1 MARMDGKVVAAVALG
16 SILGW
21 YAKRTD
27 AGITCGLGKTQD
39 VRILDVLAL
48 GPFMVYM
55 STKVEAPE
63 GARWIL
69 AFAGAAT
76 ITYNG
81 RNFLELRGNNA
92 TKDI

>member
-1 MARMDGKVVAAVALG
+1 MERDVVLAVALG
-16 SILGW
+16 SLLGW
-21 YAKRTD
+21 IAKRTD
-27 AGITCGLGKTQD
+27 TGIVCGLRKTQD
-39 VRILDVLAL
+39 VRILDVVAL

-55 STKVEAPE
+55 STKVEAPP

-81 RNFLELRGNNA
+81 RNFLELRGDNA
-92 TKDI
+92 AKNI

>member
-1 MARMDGKVVAAVALG
+1 MDTKVMAAVALG
-16 SILGW
+16 SVLGW
-21 YAKRTD
+21 YARRTD
-27 AGITCGLGKTQD
+27 AGISAGLGKTQD
-39 VRILDVLAL
+39 VRVLDVLAL

-55 STKVEAPE
+55 STKVEAPQ

-81 RNFLELRGNNA
+81 RNFLELRGSNA
-92 TKDI
+92 TENI

>member
-1 MARMDGKVVAAVALG
+1 MAAVLAG
-16 SILGW
+16 SLAGW
-21 YAKRTD
+21 IAKRTD
-27 AGITCGLGKTQD
+27 AGISSGLSKVQD

-55 STKVEAPE
+55 STKVTAPE
-63 GARWIL
+63 GARWLL

-81 RNFLELRGNNA
+81 RNFLEIRGTDA
-92 TKDI
+92 TQNI